1 MRRKWELRLWRGWRD
16 ARAFRASAAA
26 GKVRQPAERRQRQRT
41 VLVGVSALLGLAL
54 WAIFIIRPLANPNLR
69 PGGPSPVDIR
79 ASRTVVFPS
88 ERLTEQERMR
98 AESSPDAVVYVR
110 SASIPIEQRNQ
121 LANAL
126 QTIGQLRSDPSLTT
140 TEKREKLASLP
151 LPNSTLAISPALAL
165 QIVRLPDSDW
175 AMARERVLAVYDRA
189 MNTYD
194 YELTEDDVRDLRTR
208 SMPYWS
214 SQVGSAEVQ
223 QLVLLFSEAFIRP
236 NRLLDEAATQTRKQ
250 ALRDQVEPVMVTV
263 QEGENIVH
271 AGDIVTP
278 AAQEKLEAL
287 GLLETAIDWFDV
299 GGKGLLAL
307 LLAAI
312 CGLYLF
318 KMQHS
323 VWMTTRTLLVVVVLM
338 VLSALAARLLL
349 PLGRDWV
356 YAFPLGV
363 TALLLAT
370 LFPRGLALVVITLL
384 GVVIAFLDNNH
395 AGAAVA
401 LMLGGM
407 AGVLSIGR
415 GERWLHFVGAGVVIA
430 LVTGLTQATFWV
442 TDPAGLMSDQWVM
455 ILVSS
460 AINGAASAFIALGL
474 FNAVGHL
481 ADVVTPQQLM
491 ELAHPSHPLLRKL
504 IREAPGTY
512 YHSLSVGNLAE
523 SAAEMIDAD
532 ALLLRVASYYHDIGK
547 TIRPYF
553 FTDNQSDREN
563 VHNDLDPHTSAEII
577 CDHVIE
583 GDKMA
588 RAAGLPRQ
596 VREFILAHHGTS
608 VIRHFYQLALQQ
620 EDTVNE
626 DDFRYPGP
634 KPQTREQAIM
644 MLADSV
650 EATVRSKAQGGKIIS
665 SRDDHGNG
673 GGRSRQGQ
681 TLEELVN
688 SIIDERIRSGQL
700 DESNLT
706 LSDIAKIRQAFITTL
721 QGIYHPR
728 VDYTPQIVKPS

>member
-1 MRRKWELRLWRGWRD
+1 MRRKWEVRLWRGWRD
-16 ARAFRASAAA
+16 ARVFRTNTATS
-26 GKVRQPAERRQRQRT
+26 KTRRPANRVQRQRT
-41 VLVGVSALLGLAL
+41 VLTGVSALFGLAL

-69 PGGPSPVDIR
+69 PGGPSPIDVR
-79 ASRTVVFPS
+79 ASRTVTFPS
-88 ERLTEQERMR
+88 EQLTEQERIR
-98 AESSPDAVVYVR
+98 AESSPDAAVYTR
-110 SASIPIEQRNQ
+110 SPNIPIEQRNQ

-126 QTIGQLRSDPSLTT
+126 QTITQVRSDPTLTT
-140 TEKREKLASLP
+140 TEKREKLVSLP
-151 LPNSTLAISPALAL
+151 LPSSTLAISQALAL
-165 QIVRLPDSDW
+165 QIMRLPDTDW
-175 AMARERVLAVYDRA
+175 TTARDRVLAVYDRA

-194 YELTEDDVRDLRTR
+194 YELTEDAVNDLRVR
-208 SMPYWS
+208 SIPYWS
-214 SQVGSAEVQ
+214 SQIGNADVQ
-223 QLVLLFSEAFIRP
+223 QLVLVFSQAFLRP
-236 NRLLDEAATQTRKQ
+236 NRLLDEAATRANKQ
-250 ALRDQVEPVMVTV
+250 ALREQVQPVMVTV

-278 AAQEKLEAL
+278 ATQEKLEAL
-287 GLLETAIDWFDV
+287 GLLETSIDWLSV

-307 LLAAI
+307 LLAATF
-312 CGLYLF
+312 GVYLY
-318 KMQHS
+318 KMQRS
-323 VWMTTRTLLVVVVLM
+323 IWMTTRTLLVVVVLM

-370 LFPRGLALVVITLL
+370 IFPRGLALVVITLM

-395 AGAAVA
+395 AGAALA
-401 LMLGGM
+401 LMLGSM
-407 AGVLSIGR
+407 AGVLLIGR
-415 GERWLHFVGAGVVIA
+415 GERWVHFVGAGLVIA
-430 LVTGLTQATFWV
+430 LVTGLTQAVFWV
-442 TDPAGLMSDQWVM
+442 TDPAGLLIDKWVM

-532 ALLLRVASYYHDIGK
+532 ALLLRVSSYYHDIGK

-596 VREFILAHHGTS
+596 VREFILTHHGTS

-620 EDTVNE
+620 EDTVDE

-634 KPQTREQAIM
+634 KPQNREQAIM

-673 GGRSRQGQ
+673 AGRSRQGQ

-688 SIIDERIRSGQL
+688 SIIDERVRSGQL

-706 LSDIAKIRQAFITTL
+706 LSDVAKIRQAFITTL

-728 VDYTPQIVKPS
+728 VDYAPQIVKPS